1 MLSEYRGAK
10 HIRVKDM
17 VLLSMLSALAF
28 VAAVLVKIPIM
39 PSAPFL
45 RFDVKDAIILI
56 SGILYG
62 PLPAL
67 AVSFIVCLL
76 QMLLAGESGIIG
88 FVMNLLSTCAFVWPT
103 SAVYKFRKTFWGLV
117 TGLVAGCLA
126 MTVSMLL
133 WNYIITP
140 YFMGVPRE
148 VVGSMLLTVFMPFNM
163 LKGGINAVI
172 VLLYL
177 KPLFAVISALDF
189 FDA

>member
-1 MLSEYRGAK
+1 
-10 HIRVKDM
+10 
-17 VLLSMLSALAF
+17 
-28 VAAVLVKIPIM
+28 
-39 PSAPFL
+39 
-45 RFDVKDAIILI
+45 
-56 SGILYG
+56 
-62 PLPAL
+62 
-67 AVSFIVCLL
+67 
-76 QMLLAGESGIIG
+76 
-88 FVMNLLSTCAFVWPT
+88 
-103 SAVYKFRKTFWGLV
+103 
-117 TGLVAGCLA
+117 

>member
-1 MLSEYRGAK
+1 MR
-10 HIRVKDM
+10 IKDM

-28 VAAVLVKIPIM
+28 VSAVLVKIPIM

-56 SGILYG
+56 GGILYG

-67 AVSFIVCLL
+67 TVSFIVCLL
-76 QMLLAGESGIIG
+76 QMMLTGESGIIG
-88 FVMNLLSTCAFVWPT
+88 FSMNLLSTVAFVCTT
-103 SAVYKFRKTFWGLV
+103 SAIYKLRKSFWGLV
-117 TGLVAGCLA
+117 AGLAAGCVV
-126 MTVSMLL
+126 MTASMML

-148 VVGSMLLTVFMPFNM
+148 VVGSMLLTVFLPFNM

-172 VLLYL
+172 VLVYL

-189 FDA
+189 FDD

>member
-1 MLSEYRGAK
+1 
-10 HIRVKDM
+10 M

-28 VAAVLVKIPIM
+28 VSAVLVKIPIM

-45 RFDVKDAIILI
+45 RFDVKDAIIII

-62 PLPAL
+62 SIPSF

-76 QMLLAGESGIIG
+76 QMMLTGESGVIG
-88 FVMNLLSTCAFVWPT
+88 FVMNLLSTVAFVCT
-103 SAVYKFRKTFWGLV
+103 ASVIYKFRRNFWGLV
-117 TGLVAGCLA
+117 IGLAAGCLL
-126 MTVSMLL
+126 MTASMLL

-148 VVGSMLLTVFMPFNM
+148 VVGSMLLTVFLPFNM

-177 KPLFAVISALDF
+177 KPLFAVISALNFYDK
-189 FDA
+189 